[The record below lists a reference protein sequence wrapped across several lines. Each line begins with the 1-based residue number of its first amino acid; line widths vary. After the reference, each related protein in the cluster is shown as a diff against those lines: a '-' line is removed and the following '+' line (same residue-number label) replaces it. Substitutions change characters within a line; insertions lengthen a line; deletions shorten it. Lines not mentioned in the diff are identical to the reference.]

1 MTSTQTKKKRFTFNR
16 RKLTIDPVP
25 TILYYKDTDTN
36 INDATVKLNYDPCKQ
51 NYSIPCQCSL
61 CVRKREVVVSDN
73 KLIPLSVTDW
83 SWDGC
88 SFVLEINLKK

>member
-1 MTSTQTKKKRFTFNR
+1 MSTQTKRFTFDR
-16 RKLTIDPVP
+16 RKLTFDPVP

-36 INDATVKLNYDPCKQ
+36 DAYDPYFLYKQ
-51 NYSIPCQCSL
+51 NYSIPCQCSF
-61 CVRKREVVVSDN
+61 CVRKVVVSDN

-88 SFVLEINLKK
+88 SFVLNK

>member
-1 MTSTQTKKKRFTFNR
+1 MSTQTKRFTFDR
-16 RKLTIDPVP
+16 RKLTFDPVP

-36 INDATVKLNYDPCKQ
+36 INDATVNSVKLNYDPYFLYKQ
-51 NYSIPCQCSL
+51 NYSIPCQCSF
-61 CVRKREVVVSDN
+61 CVRKVVVSDNN

-88 SFVLEINLKK
+88 SFVLNK

>member
-1 MTSTQTKKKRFTFNR
+1 MTSTQTEKKKKRFTFDR

-25 TILYYKDTDTN
+25 TILYYKDTN
-36 INDATVKLNYDPCKQ
+36 INDATDYDPYFLYKQ
-51 NYSIPCQCSL
+51 SIPCQCSL

-73 KLIPLSVTDW
+73 NKLIPLSVTDC

>member
-1 MTSTQTKKKRFTFNR
+1 MSTNKRRFTFDR

-25 TILYYKDTDTN
+25 TILYYKDTN
-36 INDATVKLNYDPCKQ
+36 INEQ
-51 NYSIPCQCSL
+51 NYSCQCSL
-61 CVRKREVVVSDN
+61 CVRKVVVSDNNN

>member
-1 MTSTQTKKKRFTFNR
+1 MSTQTKKRFTFDR

-36 INDATVKLNYDPCKQ
+36 INDAIVNSVKLNYDPQ

-73 KLIPLSVTDW
+73 KLIPLSVTM
-83 SWDGC
+83 
-88 SFVLEINLKK
+88 LEINLKK